1 MSLLEKAEQWED
13 RIAQVRTYFE
23 KKGYRVHSGLQFGC
37 ELVLYA
43 DDPSRVHSDFCV
55 RLLPADGSIEWPAMQ
70 SLVRSMSDYKK
81 TLIVVHLRD
90 DGRIDELALG
100 SEHAPFRHRQKVAV
114 GEQTKSHGGK
124 KRKCCNG
131 STSTVS
137 IATEGDSNTNDEKI
151 E

>member
-1 MSLLEKAEQWED
+1 MSFLEKAEPWED
-13 RIAQVRTYFE
+13 RIAKVRMHFQ

-81 TLIVVHLRD
+81 TLIVVHLRE

-114 GEQTKSHGGK
+114 GEQTKKHGGE
-124 KRKCCNG
+124 KRKCDNA
-131 STSTVS
+131 STSILV
-137 IATEGDSNTNDEKI
+137 EGDKNTSHE
-151 E
+151 